1 VRSRNIQAD
10 ILAYLSD
17 GKLHTMQEIADEVEV
32 CERTVRR
39 HIQDLSYRFNIQTFC
54 GRDGYGGVRYF
65 KEKSVDIDYL
75 NNDELQLIID
85 QLSLLQNSDVNIKR
99 FIKCLSSQV
108 EKEQKENDRKQA

>member
-1 VRSRNIQAD
+1 MRSRNIQAD

-17 GKLHTMQEIADEVEV
+17 GKLHTMQQIAEVVEV

-39 HIQDLSYRFNIQTFC
+39 HIQDLSYRFNIQTFF
-54 GRDGYGGVRYF
+54 GRDGYGGVRF
-65 KEKSVDIDYL
+65 IKEKSIDVGYL

-99 FIKCLSSQV
+99 FIKGLSSQI
-108 EKEQKENDRKQA
+108 EKEHIEDERKQA